1 MINVRGTLRGGSG
14 EVNINMGPL
23 VDMVF
28 LLLIFFVVTTSFVKE
43 SGIDVQRSTAAT
55 AEVKER
61 GNILLGVSAEGH
73 IYLEGKRID
82 VRSVR
87 AHVERALAEDPES
100 GVVIVAD
107 RNSVTGVVVQA
118 MDQCRLAGAAN
129 VSLAARQEGAEGAG
143 AE

>member
-1 MINVRGTLRGGSG
+1 MINVRNTLRGGGS

-43 SGIDVQRSTAAT
+43 TGIDVQRSTAAT
-55 AEVKER
+55 AEMKER
-61 GNILLGVSAEGH
+61 GNIMLGVSADGQ
-73 IYLEGKRID
+73 IYMEGKRID

-87 AHVERALAEDPES
+87 ALIERALAEDPES

-107 RNSVTGVVVQA
+107 KDSNTGTVVQA
-118 MDQCRLAGAAN
+118 MDQCRLAGAMN
-129 VSLAARQEGAEGAG
+129 VSLAAKRETDP
-143 AE
+143 

>member
-1 MINVRGTLRGGSG
+1 MINVRNTLRGGGS

-43 SGIDVQRSTAAT
+43 TGIDVQRSTAAT
-55 AEVKER
+55 AEMKER
-61 GNILLGVSAEGH
+61 GNIMLGISADGQV
-73 IYLEGKRID
+73 YMEGKRIA

-87 AHVERALAEDPES
+87 ALIERALAEDPES

-107 RNSVTGVVVQA
+107 KDSNTGTVVQA
-118 MDQCRLAGAAN
+118 MDQCRLAGAMN
-129 VSLAARQEGAEGAG
+129 VSLAAKRDTGE
-143 AE
+143 

>member
-1 MINVRGTLRGGSG
+1 MINVRSTLRGGGS

-43 SGIDVQRSTAAT
+43 TGIEVHRSTAAT
-55 AEVKER
+55 AEMKER
-61 GNILLGVSAEGH
+61 GNIMLGISADGQV
-73 IYLEGKRID
+73 YMEGKRRD

-87 AHVERALAEDPES
+87 ALIERALAEDPES

-107 RNSVTGVVVQA
+107 KDSNTGTVVQA
-118 MDQCRLAGAAN
+118 MDQCRLAGAMN
-129 VSLAARQEGAEGAG
+129 VSLAAKRETGE
-143 AE
+143 

>member
-1 MINVRGTLRGGSG
+1 MINVRTTLRGGGS

-43 SGIDVQRSTAAT
+43 TGIDVHRSVAAT
-55 AEVKER
+55 AERKER
-61 GNILLGVSAEGH
+61 GNIMIGISAEGTVH
-73 IYLEGKRID
+73 MENKRID

-87 AHVERALAEDPES
+87 ALVERALAEDPES

-107 RNSVTGVVVQA
+107 KDSNTGIVVKT
-118 MDQCRLAGAAN
+118 MDQCRLGGAMN
-129 VSLAARQEGAEGAG
+129 VSLAAKRETGE
-143 AE
+143 

>member
-1 MINVRGTLRGGSG
+1 MINVRNTLRGGGS

-43 SGIDVQRSTAAT
+43 TGIDVQRSTAAT
-55 AEVKER
+55 AERKER
-61 GNILLGVSAEGH
+61 GNIMLGISADGQV
-73 IYLEGKRID
+73 YMEGKRID

-87 AHVERALAEDPES
+87 ALVERALAEDPES

-107 RNSVTGVVVQA
+107 KDSNTGTVVQA
-118 MDQCRLAGAAN
+118 MDQCRLGGAMN
-129 VSLAARQEGAEGAG
+129 VSLAAKQEYDE
-143 AE
+143 

>member
-1 MINVRGTLRGGSG
+1 MINVRRTIRGGKDG
-14 EVNINMGPL
+14 VDINMGPL

-61 GNILLGVSAEGH
+61 AGVMIGVDPAGD
-73 IYLEGKRID
+73 IYFEGKQVD

-87 AHVERALAEDPES
+87 GLVERALAEDPES
-100 GVVIVAD
+100 GVVVVAD
-107 RNSVTGVVVQA
+107 RASETGAVVGV
-118 MDQCRLAGAAN
+118 MDQCRLAGAKN
-129 VSLAARQEGAEGAG
+129 VSLAAKAEGAG
-143 AE
+143 S